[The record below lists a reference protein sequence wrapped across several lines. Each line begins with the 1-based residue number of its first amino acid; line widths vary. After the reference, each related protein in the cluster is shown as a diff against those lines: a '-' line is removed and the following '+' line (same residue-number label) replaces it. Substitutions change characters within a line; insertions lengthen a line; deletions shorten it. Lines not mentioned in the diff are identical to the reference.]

1 MQSIKKH
8 VPGLV
13 GIYLHGSLAMG
24 CFNPAASD
32 LDLLV
37 VSQTK
42 IPPAAV
48 PPILHA
54 LLEISRKPI
63 PVEASFLNR
72 QDLTPWRHPALYDL
86 HYSED
91 WREDVSRQLEEDTW
105 VEKYGL
111 VKRDT
116 DLAAHITITQKFG
129 FCLWGEPIHAVFPN
143 VPAADFADSILSD
156 VEWIGDR
163 AVSHP
168 VYTVLNLCRVY
179 AFMQSGL
186 VCSKADGARWALQ
199 NLDEKWRNT
208 IQKALDNY
216 KNETMPSFFPDE
228 EIKLFYNE
236 VAGQIMQLK
245 SQQPGFRTP

>member
-1 MQSIKKH
+1 
-8 VPGLV
+8 
-13 GIYLHGSLAMG
+13 MG

-48 PPILHA
+48 PPILCA

-63 PVEASFLNR
+63 PVEVSFLNL
-72 QDLTPWRHPALYDL
+72 QDLKPWRHPAPYDL

-91 WREDVSRQLEEDTW
+91 WREDVSRQLEDGSW
-105 VEKYGL
+105 VNKFGL

-129 FCLWGEPIHAVFPN
+129 FCLWGEPIDAVFPN

-156 VEWIGDR
+156 VEWIGEW
-163 AVSHP
+163 VVIHP
-168 VYTVLNLCRVY
+168 IYTVLNLCRAL
-179 AFMQSGL
+179 AFMQGGL

-208 IQKALDNY
+208 IQKALDSY
-216 KNETMPSFFPDE
+216 KDETKLSIFPDD

-236 VAGQIMQLK
+236 MAGQIKRLK
-245 SQQPGFRTP
+245 GQQPEFRNP